1 MVKKDGFPDLPKE
14 NRKRKNGLFDV
25 FVVLFML
32 AVVVTTVYP
41 FWYTIVVSLSSV
53 DKTSGIQFLPNGFT
67 LDAYKLLMDYG
78 LIWTGY
84 RNTIIR
90 CVVGTSLSVFLTA
103 LTAYPISKKELPFH
117 KFFTNFIMFTMMF
130 SGGMIPSYL
139 LIKDLHLLNSLWAL
153 ILPTLLGAYNIFIM
167 RNFFRSIPVSLEEAA
182 RMDGAGWLYIWWKI
196 VLPLAKPVL
205 ATVTLWILVSHW
217 NAWFDA
223 TIYITDPE
231 KTVMQVVLRRISIE
245 NSAADMNAIMVR
257 MQKGANAVTSKSVE
271 MAMVVITILPM
282 LIVYPFIQKYFV
294 KGIMVGS
301 VKG

>member
-1 MVKKDGFPDLPKE
+1 MVKEIIQTQEKKKKIMP
-14 NRKRKNGLFDV
+14 FDI
-25 FVVLFML
+25 FVVLLML
-32 AVVVTTVYP
+32 IIVITTIYP
-41 FWYTIVVSLSSV
+41 FWYTIIVSLSGV
-53 DKTSGIQFLPNGFT
+53 DKTSGIQLLPNNFT
-67 LDAYKLLMDYG
+67 LDAYKLLMDYK

-84 RNTIIR
+84 KNTIIR
-90 CVVGTSLSVFLTA
+90 CVVGTALGVILTA
-103 LTAYPISKKELPFH
+103 LTAYPLSKKELPFNGV
-117 KFFTNFIMFTMMF
+117 FTNFIMFTMMF

-139 LIKDLHLLNSLWAL
+139 LVKDLHLLNSLWAL

-182 RMDGAGWLYIWWKI
+182 RMDGASWFYIWWKI
-196 VLPLAKPVL
+196 IIPLAKPVL
-205 ATVTLWILVSHW
+205 ATITLWILVGHW
-217 NAWFDA
+217 NSWFDA

-257 MQKGANAVTSKSVE
+257 MQKGANAATSKSVE

-282 LIVYPFIQKYFV
+282 LVVYPFLQKYFV

-301 VKG
+301 IKG